1 MSVEK
6 IQYQINLLVVNYICT
21 ALFPVNLN
29 KNPKHAH
36 QTEIIKYIYLK
47 SIFFFILS
55 SLDCLADQLYF
66 KPNFSLTCMCKTT
79 GHPNTIPDKLVAPS
93 KFD

>member
-47 SIFFFILS
+47 SIFFFYSEQFRLLS
-55 SLDCLADQLYF
+55 GSVIF
-66 KPNFSLTCMCKTT
+66 
-79 GHPNTIPDKLVAPS
+79 
-93 KFD
+93 